1 MQTKVTIGTTVSAFA
16 EILVEIPK
24 GVSQA
29 DAVKIIKQAKDE
41 AESSGKVV
49 YKPDW
54 STQECFRVVA
64 VSDQAIQEMTL
75 NIILDD
81 KPGVAHAADKTETL
95 GETVS

>member
-1 MQTKVTIGTTVSAFA
+1 MQTKVTIGSTVFAYA

-24 GVSQA
+24 GVSHA
-29 DAVKIIKQAKDE
+29 DAVKIIKQAKDAAE
-41 AESSGKVV
+41 ASGKVV

-75 NIILDD
+75 HTNLDD
-81 KPGVAHAADKTETL
+81 QPVGAKASV
-95 GETVS
+95 

>member
-1 MQTKVTIGTTVSAFA
+1 MQTKVTIGSTVSAYA

-24 GVSQA
+24 GVSHA
-29 DAVKIIKQAKDE
+29 DAVKIIKQAKDAAE
-41 AESSGKVV
+41 ASGKVV

-75 NIILDD
+75 HTNLDD
-81 KPGVAHAADKTETL
+81 QPVGAKASV
-95 GETVS
+95 